1 MSTNSTPVP
10 SGTPAP
16 GTPITGA
23 SAAPGTHTSSPAA
36 HLHRDLHNRHIQ
48 MIALG
53 GAIGTGLFYGS
64 ASSISLAGPAIL
76 FVYLIG
82 GCTIYLVMRALGEMS
97 VHEPVPGAFSH
108 YAYKY
113 WSPRAGFIS
122 GWNYWFNYIF
132 VAMSELSVVGLY
144 INYWFPTVPT
154 WLTAAF
160 CLVFITAVNLLGVR
174 AFGEFEF
181 WFALVKVVAIIGMIV
196 LGILVLVVGLQEPH
210 QVPPGTS
217 FAELVFPNGLK
228 GATFA
233 FVVVMFSFGG
243 IELIGITAGEA
254 DDPRRSIPRAIN
266 LVIQRILIFYVLSLA
281 IIMAVIPWRSI
292 DGHASPFVQIF
303 DSVGIT
309 FAAHILNF
317 VVLTAALSVYNSG
330 LYSNGRMLYS
340 LAQQGNAPRIFAT
353 LSRAGTPYVGILT
366 SSAVTVVAV
375 IAVFAFPNFA
385 FGYLLSIA
393 LIAGIINWTMVMI
406 TQLKFRAALGPER
419 VASLSYKLPGGL
431 ASSLFVLVALAA
443 CVVLMLFQD
452 AYRVA
457 VFVGPAWLLLL
468 TIAYQVKVAREKR
481 HARA

>member
-1 MSTNSTPVP
+1 MSTNSTPAP

-16 GTPITGA
+16 GTPTT
-23 SAAPGTHTSSPAA
+23 SAPAATGTHATTHAA

-108 YAYKY
+108 YAYTY

-144 INYWFPTVPT
+144 INYWFPAVPT

-181 WFALVKVVAIIGMIV
+181 WFALVKVIAIIGMIV

-340 LAQQGNAPRIFAT
+340 LAQQGNAPCFRHTFTSGHAVRGDSDLLGRHRRGSGCGLRFPELRIRVSAFHRPHRRDYQLDNGHDHPAEIPR
-353 LSRAGTPYVGILT
+353 RARPGTRGEPRLQAPRRPSLQHFCTGGAGGLRG
-366 SSAVTVVAV
+366 AH
-375 IAVFAFPNFA
+375 AFP
-385 FGYLLSIA
+385 
-393 LIAGIINWTMVMI
+393 
-406 TQLKFRAALGPER
+406 RR
-419 VASLSYKLPGGL
+419 LPGG
-431 ASSLFVLVALAA
+431 SFRGSGLAA
-443 CVVLMLFQD
+443 TPHH
-452 AYRVA
+452 RVPGESFA
-457 VFVGPAWLLLL
+457 
-468 TIAYQVKVAREKR
+468 
-481 HARA
+481 